1 MTGTDKVELLG
12 ARMRTQRTQM
22 HAARLERRERVLRER
37 IEDLQAELDR
47 QRAGRQELL
56 NVMRNGRNGMSMIGG
71 TFKLLLVGGVAYVLG
86 TKAGRER
93 YDQIVT
99 LVRRTKDDGERKVG
113 ELAEAVSA

>member
-1 MTGTDKVELLG
+1 
-12 ARMRTQRTQM
+12 
-22 HAARLERRERVLRER
+22 
-37 IEDLQAELDR
+37 
-47 QRAGRQELL
+47 
-56 NVMRNGRNGMSMIGG
+56 
-71 TFKLLLVGGVAYVLG
+71 LG